1 MAADSPSSP
10 GTIAGARLVA
20 TSTGAAFGPARSA
33 PGVSK
38 LVCDDAC
45 GDSGCR
51 QDIDQRGAE
60 FDQQYGSIVA
70 TRQLHR
76 SQRISSGAEYPSDA
90 LLALPA
96 WQIKSARLYNR

>member
-1 MAADSPSSP
+1 MPATA

-20 TSTGAAFGPARSA
+20 TSAGAAFGPARSA

-38 LVCDDAC
+38 LVCDGAC
-45 GDSGCR
+45 GDAGCR

-70 TRQLHR
+70 ARTLGFGATTYALTLK
-76 SQRISSGAEYPSDA
+76 SGRDE
-90 LLALPA
+90 LPG
-96 WQIKSARLYNR
+96 

>member
-1 MAADSPSSP
+1 M
-10 GTIAGARLVA
+10 VA
-20 TSTGAAFGPARSA
+20 TSAGAAFEPARSA

-45 GDSGCR
+45 DDAGCR

-76 SQRISSGAEYPSDA
+76 SQRISSAPRLFYPCNGPFA
-90 LLALPA
+90 M
-96 WQIKSARLYNR
+96 QIRSFL